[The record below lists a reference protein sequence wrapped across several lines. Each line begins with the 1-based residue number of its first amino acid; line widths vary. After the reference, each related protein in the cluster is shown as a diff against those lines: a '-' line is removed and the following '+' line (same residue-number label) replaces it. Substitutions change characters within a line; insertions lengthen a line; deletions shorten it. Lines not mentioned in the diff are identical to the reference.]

1 MRSLSLPRVE
11 LPLPRWEYENMESA
25 AQSENNNVTIIYI
38 SCVTITLPLSPWRAG
53 SALSLCAVACVYCYN
68 IVNNS
73 RNADIQSIAK
83 CAQLASLV
91 SRWSLTVSCILLAYF
106 SGRVSGPRYEWRRWS
121 VADACS
127 AAFQVAHV
135 RAERDILVEA
145 DHQWVVKMYYSF
157 QDASNLYLIMEY
169 LSGGE
174 ITQPSLDPLPTA
186 HPCHPLPPRTEYR
199 LHHDSC
205 LSAAVVLANL
215 TSRLLYNRIKS
226 ILLRDCPCLA
236 AD

>member
-1 MRSLSLPRVE
+1 MDMLEKEQVRSLSLPRVE

-91 SRWSLTVSCILLAYF
+91 SRWSLTVSCILLRAGIWSPIWVAPMECCWCLF
-106 SGRVSGPRYEWRRWS
+106 CRVSGG
-121 VADACS
+121 ACES
-127 AAFQVAHV
+127 
-135 RAERDILVEA
+135 RA
-145 DHQWVVKMYYSF
+145 WYPGGGGPPM
-157 QDASNLYLIMEY
+157 
-169 LSGGE
+169 GGE
-174 ITQPSLDPLPTA
+174 DVLFVSRCVKPLSHHGVLVWRWDNATIPWPTS
-186 HPCHPLPPRTEYR
+186 HSPPLPP
-199 LHHDSC
+199 S
-205 LSAAVVLANL
+205 
-215 TSRLLYNRIKS
+215 
-226 ILLRDCPCLA
+226 PP
-236 AD
+236 